1 MMQKSVKIGIGCA
14 AVILMIAAGTIL
26 PGEIAAGRDRMILGQ
41 VQSEDLDAAEL
52 SDYVN
57 ISMIDKLSLLSQTAG
72 MTFVPLLTG
81 AAYDQDTVVDKF
93 AVELERL
100 HLLGLYP
107 MPSSSETGST
117 RSEVTLYIRND
128 APAINTIVWKLTYRR
143 EGLNGVFYLDDQTGR
158 ILSFDF
164 SSMEFD
170 RWAYDESL
178 TGRWSAYLGVDVR
191 NAKEQGSASD
201 ANSDRLETLY
211 SFELFSG
218 SRVVGSQLSSIIQ
231 RTAGKE
237 NRWSLR
243 YLQLNADLILGE

>member
-1 MMQKSVKIGIGCA
+1 MKISIGCA
-14 AVILMIAAGTIL
+14 VLILLITAGTVL
-26 PGEIAAGRDRMILGQ
+26 PGGIAAGRDRMILGQ
-41 VQSEDLDAAEL
+41 IQSEALDAAEL

-57 ISMIDKLSLLSQTAG
+57 ISMIDKLSLLSQTTG

-81 AAYDQDTVVDKF
+81 SAYDQDTVQDRF
-93 AVELERL
+93 AIELERL
-100 HLLGLYP
+100 HQLGLYP
-107 MPSSSETGST
+107 MPSSSETGSI
-117 RSEVTLYIRND
+117 RSEVTLYIQND

-143 EGLNGVFYLDDQTGR
+143 EGLSGIFYLDDQTGR

-164 SSMEFD
+164 SSRDFD
-170 RWAYDESL
+170 SWVYDESL

-191 NAKEQGSASD
+191 NAKE
-201 ANSDRLETLY
+201 LETAADENGDRREALY

-231 RTAGKE
+231 RAADKE

-243 YLQLNADLILGE
+243 YLQLNTDLILGE